1 MLCESKRTMRKDME
15 AYLAIMGCVKLHVL
29 PCFISHGSDTSS
41 NIINI
46 LIMLGSVQERN
57 LQY

>member
-1 MLCESKRTMRKDME
+1 MQLPVDMK
-15 AYLAIMGCVKLHVL
+15 AYLAIMGLAKLHVL
-29 PCFISHGSDTSS
+29 PCSISRGSNASS

-46 LIMLGSVQERN
+46 LIMLGSIQEHN